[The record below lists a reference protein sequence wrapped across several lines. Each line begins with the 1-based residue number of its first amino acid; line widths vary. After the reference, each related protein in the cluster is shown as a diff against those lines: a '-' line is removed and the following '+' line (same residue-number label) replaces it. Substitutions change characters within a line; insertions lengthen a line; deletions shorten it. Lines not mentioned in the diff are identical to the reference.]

1 MYITRFFSI
10 IFVVTL
16 FACNDKPV
24 SNNSHTSDTSDT
36 KDLATPSSATAT
48 TQVRESQ
55 ADKTKAHETKV
66 SELDLSL
73 PESLS
78 EDIKTLGQHADKTTD
93 DKKPI
98 LPDLFDKQEKEKSLS
113 ISGKPTLSLG
123 EEPGSIPEVTGGE
136 LDVKLKLP

>member
-1 MYITRFFSI
+1 MYITRFFII

-16 FACNDKPV
+16 FACSDKPA
-24 SNNSHTSDTSDT
+24 SNNSQTSGTSDT
-36 KDLATPSSATAT
+36 KDLETPSSATAT
-48 TQVRESQ
+48 TS
-55 ADKTKAHETKV
+55 AHEKKI

-73 PESLS
+73 PDSLS
-78 EDIKTLGQHADKTTD
+78 EDIKTLGQHADQTIADKTSD

-113 ISGKPTLSLG
+113 ISGKPTLSMG
-123 EEPGSIPEVTGGE
+123 EDPGSMPEVTGGE